1 MDKLMKIAVTLTAVD
16 KMSRVVRDAVGASEG
31 SLKRFAEQ
39 RDKAFGKGAAFMAG
53 GAAVMAGLAPTVAAY
68 SELEEASTRLKT
80 AMMGPGGVVSTA
92 FPAMDKLA
100 GQLGDRLPGTTADFY
115 NMFEVMLNNGVKAET
130 ILNGVGEAASYLAVQ
145 IKMPYDEAAK
155 FASKMR
161 EATGVAD
168 NQMMA
173 FMDTIS
179 RVKNLG
185 VEAGEMQYAFGRSGG
200 ALKLMGVQGL
210 EASKSIA
217 NVYAQLIRAGMSG
230 ETVGTGMSTIFNSLL
245 DPKKMAAMNAQ
256 AAQLGVNLEFF
267 KDGKFMGVEN
277 MIAQFDKLR
286 GFNAAQRAGVVNALT
301 GGGQDA
307 AMLQTLINNGVA
319 GFNKMNQQMASQ
331 ATLNQKV
338 GAQLNTLSSKWEA
351 TTGTIK
357 NMMAA
362 FGSGLADALKPA
374 VDLLGMLAGWLKT
387 VMANNPALA
396 KFLSMFVAGMG
407 IFITIIGIV
416 KMMQGV
422 WFALNLIMAANPF
435 VLVATVA
442 IAVIALI
449 YANWDKIKAWFT
461 RLWNAVKSI
470 FKNTWEWIK
479 NMFMNYTLYGLV
491 IKHWD
496 KITAWFTGL
505 WAKVKAI
512 FMGFFNFAMNL
523 GSRFFSA
530 GKNIVKSI
538 WEGIK
543 SMANK
548 PVEAIQ
554 NIVKK
559 VRDHL
564 PFSPAKTGPLKDI
577 HRIKLIETIAE
588 SIKPNSLMEKMQ
600 KVTGAVF
607 GFAPRGGGMALSTA
621 GGGGGVT
628 VNMTINFT
636 GGTSPGAANSFVAEL
651 RKHKNEI
658 SRIFEEAMAQK
669 KRRSF

>member
-1 MDKLMKIAVTLTAVD
+1 MKIAVTLTAVD

-68 SELEEASTRLKT
+68 SELEEASTRLKS

-256 AAQLGVNLEFF
+256 AAQLGVNLQFF

-286 GFNAAQRAGVVNALT
+286 GFNAEQRAGVVNALT

-362 FGSGLADALKPA
+362 FGAGLADALKPA

-407 IFITIIGIV
+407 IFLTVIGIV

-470 FKNTWEWIK
+470 FRNTWEWIK

-588 SIKPNSLMEKMQ
+588 SIKPNSLLEKMQ

-607 GFAPRGGGMALSTA
+607 GFAPRGGGMALAPA

-636 GGTSPGAANSFVAEL
+636 GGTSPGAANGFVAEL